1 MMVTLPYKKMLAK
14 KVGFLREVPQF
25 ANLEDGELQAIAE
38 DFYAKEYR
46 KNEVIL
52 RQGDPSHELY
62 IVMQGKVRICKVN
75 PSGDETSLNILS
87 TRQIIGEFAIIDGQP
102 RSATVK
108 AIGRCILLA
117 ITRDKFLNHLQ
128 NMPNLALEMCRLVI
142 DKARWTTKYAETIAQ
157 YDAADRLLCILLHYI
172 GQMGQEVEPGKCYT
186 LNLGL
191 NQADLASLVGT
202 RRGWVNHI
210 LGEWREQG
218 LIEYKAGVLTI
229 LDLPKIQQE
238 YNNHWQV
245 DCVEW

>member
-1 MMVTLPYKKMLAK
+1 MVTLGYKKTLTK
-14 KVGFLREVPQF
+14 TVDFLKEVPQF
-25 ANLEDGELQAIAE
+25 TNLEDGDLQAIAQ
-38 DFYAKEYR
+38 DFYAKEYQ
-46 KNEVIL
+46 KNEIIL

-62 IVMQGKVRICKVN
+62 IVMKGKVRICKVN

-102 RSATVK
+102 RSATAK
-108 AIGRCILLA
+108 AIGRCVLLA
-117 ITRDKFLNHLQ
+117 ITRDKFLAHLQ

-142 DKARWTTKYAETIAQ
+142 DKARWATKYAETIAQ

-172 GQMGQEVEPGKCYT
+172 EQMGQEVEAGKCYT
-186 LNLGL
+186 LDLGL
-191 NQADLASLVGT
+191 NQTDLASLVGA

-229 LDLPKIQQE
+229 LDLPRIQQE
-238 YNNHWQV
+238 HDNHWQV
-245 DCVEW
+245 DCFER